1 MGFITSILGDSGAT
15 LLTALFA
22 LGAVL
27 VLIVLAVWL
36 LKFVFTAT
44 GKPARAGRGPR
55 LGVVETL
62 QLDGRRQLL
71 LVRRDNVE
79 HLVLTGG
86 TQDLLLEAD
95 IPVDDLPTPTRR
107 PVPVVPSR
115 RTRPAPAPQAAAPA
129 VASPPAAPAPV
140 APVAAPPP
148 SAIERLRD
156 FGRGTQPKPVSLRHT
171 GLLKPGSNGDNHP
184 AHNPDNSAAH
194 PLDSAKEN
202 TGAKSRENA
211 ESVGG
216 TTKGD
221 R

>member
-1 MGFITSILGDSGAT
+1 MGFISNILGDSGAT
-15 LLTALFA
+15 ILTTLFA

-62 QLDGRRQLL
+62 QVDGRRQLL

-86 TQDLLLEAD
+86 AHDLLLEAG
-95 IPVDDLPTPTRR
+95 IPVDELPAPSRR

-115 RTRPAPAPQAAAPA
+115 RTRPVPTPAAPVPASAAAAPA
-129 VASPPAAPAPV
+129 PAAPVPAPS
-140 APVAAPPP
+140 P

-171 GLLKPGSNGDNHP
+171 GLLKPAGNGDNP

-202 TGAKSRENA
+202 TGASSRESA
-211 ESVGG
+211 ESVGR